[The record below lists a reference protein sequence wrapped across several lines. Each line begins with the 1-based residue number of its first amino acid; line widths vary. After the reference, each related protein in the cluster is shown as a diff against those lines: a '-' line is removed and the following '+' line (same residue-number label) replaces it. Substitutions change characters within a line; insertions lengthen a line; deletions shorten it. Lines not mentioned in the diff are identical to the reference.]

1 VRPPVVP
8 SGAQAEIAAGGYAAA
23 TTEVGAGL
31 RTLTLDGRPL
41 VAGYAETAMCGA
53 GRGQVLVPWPNRVAD
68 GRYTFDGHDEQL
80 ALSQPSEG
88 HAIHGLTRWSN
99 WLLVE
104 HTADTVTWAHHLH
117 PQPGYPHA
125 LDLRVSYTLD
135 ASQGLTVH
143 LEARNVGASPAPFGA
158 GFHPYLTAGSE
169 LVDADVLTLPAT
181 TVLHTDS
188 RSIPDGE
195 ADAAT
200 AGLDFRGGRPIGSV
214 ALDHGFGA
222 LVPDP
227 ADGRIRVTLAGH
239 DRSTTLWADAAFRW
253 LQVFTG
259 DGLGPEHARRA
270 LAVEP
275 MTCPANALASGTD
288 LLVLEPGEAFAA
300 SWGIVAG

>member
-1 VRPPVVP
+1 MRPPVVP
-8 SGAQAEIAAGGYAAA
+8 SGAQAEITAGGYAAA
-23 TTEVGAGL
+23 TTEVGGGL
-31 RTLTLDGRPL
+31 RTLTFDGRPL

-99 WLLVE
+99 WLLVD
-104 HTADTVTWAHHLH
+104 HAADTATWAHRLH
-117 PQPGYPHA
+117 PQPGYPHT
-125 LDLRVSYTLD
+125 LDLRVSYTLA

-143 LEARNVGASPAPFGA
+143 VEARNVGAARAPFGA
-158 GFHPYLTAGSE
+158 GFHPYLTAGSDV
-169 LVDADVLTLPAT
+169 VDADVLTLPAA

-195 ADAAT
+195 ADVAT
-200 AGLDFRGGRPIGSV
+200 AGLDFRRGRPIGAV
-214 ALDHGFGA
+214 VLDHGFGA

-227 ADGRIRVTLAGH
+227 ADGRIRVTLAGW

>member
-8 SGAQAEIAAGGYAAA
+8 SGAQAEITAGGYAAA
-23 TTEVGAGL
+23 TTEVGGGL

-41 VAGYAETAMCGA
+41 VAGYAETARCDA

-68 GRYTFDGHDEQL
+68 GRYTFDGHAEQL

-104 HTADTVTWAHHLH
+104 HTADTATWAHRLH

-125 LDLRVSYTLD
+125 LDLRVGYRLA

-143 LEARNVGASPAPFGA
+143 LEARNVGASRAPFGA
-158 GFHPYLTAGSE
+158 GFHPYLTAGSD
-169 LVDADVLTLPAT
+169 LVDADVLTLPAA
-181 TVLHTDS
+181 TVLYADS

-195 ADAAT
+195 ADVAA
-200 AGLDFRGGRPIGSV
+200 AGLDFRGGRPIGAV
-214 ALDHGFGA
+214 ALDHGFGTLA
-222 LVPDP
+222 PDP
-227 ADGRIRVTLAGH
+227 ADGRIRVTLAGR

>member
-1 VRPPVVP
+1 MRPPVVP
-8 SGAQAEIAAGGYAAA
+8 SGAQAEIKAGGYAAA
-23 TTEVGAGL
+23 TTEVGGGL

-41 VAGYAETAMCGA
+41 VAGYAETARCGA

-68 GRYTFDGHDEQL
+68 GRYTFDGHAEQL

-104 HTADTVTWAHHLH
+104 HTADTATWGHRLH

-125 LDLRVSYTLD
+125 LDLRVSYALA
-135 ASQGLTVH
+135 ASQGLTVR
-143 LEARNVGASPAPFGA
+143 LEARNVGASRAPFGA
-158 GFHPYLTAGSE
+158 GFHPYLTAGSD
-169 LVDADVLTLPAT
+169 LVDADVLTLPAA
-181 TVLHTDS
+181 TVLHTDG

-195 ADAAT
+195 ADVAA
-200 AGLDFRGGRPIGSV
+200 AGLDFRGGRPIGAV
-214 ALDHGFGA
+214 ALDHGFGT

-227 ADGRIRVTLAGH
+227 ADGRIRVTLAGR
-239 DRSTTLWADAAFRW
+239 DRSATLWADAAFRW

>member
-1 VRPPVVP
+1 MRPPVLP
-8 SGAQAEIAAGGYAAA
+8 SGTQAEITAGGYAAA
-23 TTEVGAGL
+23 TTEVGGGL
-31 RTLTLDGRPL
+31 RTLTHEGQPL
-41 VAGYAETAMCGA
+41 VAGYADPSRCEA

-68 GRYTFDGHDEQL
+68 GRYRFDGHDEQL
-80 ALSQPSEG
+80 ALTQPSEG

-99 WLLVE
+99 WLLAE
-104 HTADTVTWAHHLH
+104 HTAATAVWALRLH

-125 LDLRVSYTLD
+125 LDLRVAYSVT
-135 ASQGLTVH
+135 ASHGLTVH
-143 LEARNVGASPAPFGA
+143 LEAHNVGASRAPFGA
-158 GFHPYLTAGSE
+158 GFHPYLTAGSDV
-169 LVDADVLTLPAT
+169 VDGDVLTLPAA

-195 ADAAT
+195 TDVAS
-200 AGLDFRGGRPIGSV
+200 AGLDFRQGRPIGAV
-214 ALDHGFGA
+214 ALDHGFGT

-227 ADGRIRVTLAGH
+227 ADGRIRVTLAGR

-259 DGLGPEHARRA
+259 DGLGPEQARRA

-288 LLVLEPGEAFAA
+288 LLVLEPGGAFAA

>member
-1 VRPPVVP
+1 MRPPVVP

-31 RTLTLDGRPL
+31 RTLTLAGRPL

>member
-1 VRPPVVP
+1 MRPPVVP
-8 SGAQAEIAAGGYAAA
+8 SGAQAEITAGGYAAA
-23 TTEVGAGL
+23 TTEVGGGL
-31 RTLTLDGRPL
+31 RALTLDGRPL
-41 VAGYAETAMCGA
+41 VAGYAQAAMCGA

-68 GRYTFDGHDEQL
+68 GRYTFDDHDEQL

-99 WLLVE
+99 WVLVE
-104 HTADTVTWAHHLH
+104 HAADTATWAHRLH
-117 PQPGYPHA
+117 PQPGYPHT
-125 LDLRVSYTLD
+125 LDLRVRYTLA

-143 LEARNVGASPAPFGA
+143 LEARNVGASRAPFGA
-158 GFHPYLTAGSE
+158 GFHPYLTAGSD
-169 LVDADVLTLPAT
+169 LVDADVLTLPAA

-195 ADAAT
+195 ADVAT
-200 AGLDFRGGRPIGSV
+200 AGLDFRGGRPIGAV
-214 ALDHGFGA
+214 ALDHGFGT
-222 LVPDP
+222 LLPDP
-227 ADGRIRVTLAGH
+227 ADGRIRVTLAGRDH
-239 DRSTTLWADAAFRW
+239 RTTLWADAAFRW